1 MLAVK
6 FRKFLFSA
14 IGFMFGVSRN
24 ASFLFRIISL
34 RDYLHDLLKQNS
46 SPFLLSVVCR
56 RCLCSG
62 LFYKL
67 EVLLCPR
74 CVVYHIIALDLY
86 LTPCL
91 QILFG
96 FIAMKC
102 KFYFVVGVFVF

>member
-6 FRKFLFSA
+6 FRKFLFST
-14 IGFMFGVSRN
+14 IGCMYGVSRN
-24 ASFLFRIISL
+24 TASLFRSISL
-34 RDYLHDLLKQNS
+34 RDYLYDLLKQNS

-56 RCLCSG
+56 PRFYSG

-96 FIAMKC
+96 FSAMN
-102 KFYFVVGVFVF
+102 VGFIVFVF